1 MLFYLLV
8 AGDTWAQTAPGA
20 PTITTVTAGS
30 SSSLGLTLV
39 VTWTAPADTGGSAIE
54 AYDVRFIKTAADET
68 DDANWTVVEKAWESG
83 DGTLSYIISGLT
95 DSTEYDVQVRAVN
108 ESDAGDWST
117 SVIGTTSDHS
127 DTISGATSL
136 PLDTAMGGVID
147 PGTDVDYF
155 TFRLSRETGMFIWTT
170 GDLDTVGELQNS
182 SGTVIDSDDD
192 GPLSSAPLNFFMWQT
207 LAAGTYRIKVSSY
220 GEATGS
226 YVLRTRTMVD
236 TSSISDAQ
244 EIIFDSDGNGFT
256 NGLIDPGGDTDYF
269 TFTLSETTDLV
280 IHTTTG
286 LVGDTVGTLL
296 NSDGTEILASNDD
309 GYLLPSRFQF
319 LIREQLDAGTYYIA
333 VEGFDPDEDTGFYN
347 LHVNKVTE
355 PGNTRATAT
364 PLILGKAGGGSI
376 DPSTDEDYFRLVVP
390 EETHIFVGAVSE
402 TVNID
407 GELLDENGNSV
418 PTFPHDI
425 SFGDGPYIFFLYD
438 HLAAGTYY
446 IKVTHD
452 GDDTGPYTIRAFENG
467 RYNRFL
473 DRCSNIDRPS
483 TVNDP
488 QYGCQWHLN
497 NEGQLKD
504 GTSDED
510 INVEEVWD
518 DNNLGSGI
526 NVAVVDDGMDYTHE
540 DLSANVI
547 AARNHDYTAGEGEGT
562 RPTYFTPLK
571 TTARRWRDSSRRGIT
586 AWACGVSR
594 PGRRSTATISSW
606 IPPMQTKPTPRNA
619 TWRRTSPTIVGGLTT
634 GPDWT
639 PLPASGRWRWRKV
652 SRKGSDDKG
661 IFYVWAAG
669 NGALRGDNSNFDG
682 YANHYGVTAACAVND
697 QGQRSA
703 YSEEGANLWV
713 CAPSRRPHPRP
724 PRDHHYRQRRLL

>member
-54 AYDVRFIKTAADET
+54 AYDVRFIKTADDET
-68 DDANWTVVEKAWESG
+68 DDANWTAEDDAWKSG
-83 DGTLSYIISGLT
+83 DGALSYTISGLT
-95 DSTEYDVQVRAVN
+95 DSTEYDVRVRAVN

-117 SVIGTTSDHS
+117 TVTGTTSDHS
-127 DTISGATSL
+127 DTISEATSL
-136 PLDTAMGGVID
+136 PLDTPLEGVID

-155 TFRLSRETGMFIWTT
+155 TFRLTRETGLLIWTA

-220 GEATGS
+220 GDDTGS

-244 EIIFDSDGNGFT
+244 EITFDSDGNGFT

-269 TFTLSETTDLV
+269 KFTLSETADIV

-333 VEGFDPDEDTGFYN
+333 VEGFDPEEDTGFYN

-355 PGNTRATAT
+355 PGNTRDDATT
-364 PLILGKAGGGSI
+364 LQLGKAGGGKI
-376 DPSTDEDYFRLVVP
+376 DPSDDDDYFRLEIP
-390 EETHIFVGAVSE
+390 ETTHIFVGAVSE

-438 HLAAGTYY
+438 YLAAGTYY

-452 GDDTGPYTIRAFENG
+452 GDDTGPYTIRAFENR

-473 DRCSNIDRPS
+473 DRCSKIETTLEAGS
-483 TVNDP
+483 DP
-488 QYGCQWHLN
+488 QYGCQWHLHN
-497 NEGQLKD
+497 TGQLKG
-504 GTSDED
+504 GTADED

-518 DNNLGSGI
+518 DNNLGAGI

-540 DLSANVI
+540 DLSVNVDTT
-547 AARNHDYTAGEGEGT
+547 RNHDYTAGEGEDTSNIFHPLEDHGT
-562 RPTYFTPLK
+562 AVAGLIAARDNSLGVRGVRP
-571 TTARRWRDSSRRGIT
+571 RRK
-586 AWACGVSR
+586 
-594 PGRRSTATISSW
+594 STATTFSW
-606 IPPMQTKPTPRNA
+606 PSPMPTE
-619 TWRRTSPTIVGGLTT
+619 RTP
-634 GPDWT
+634 
-639 PLPASGRWRWRKV
+639 
-652 SRKGSDDKG
+652 
-661 IFYVWAAG
+661 
-669 NGALRGDNSNFDG
+669 
-682 YANHYGVTAACAVND
+682 
-697 QGQRSA
+697 
-703 YSEEGANLWV
+703 
-713 CAPSRRPHPRP
+713 
-724 PRDHHYRQRRLL
+724 